1 MRVLLFIYFVLLFS
15 SFASAQEN
23 TVLLST
29 FSTGFGSVSGDSS
42 AIQGS
47 AGQIFVGDVGG
58 DSTSTGS
65 GFFAGFAATN
75 TTVSLSI
82 ATGWNLIS
90 VPATVSDYQK
100 SMLFGT
106 AVSEA
111 FTYNNGYVS
120 SSTLANGIGYW
131 LKFDADQIASV
142 AGTRR
147 DLDTISVV
155 TGWNMIGSIS
165 DTVGVAGIGSISPGI
180 VTSSFFE
187 YIGSYISASQIEPG
201 KGYWV
206 KVNQDG
212 KLILSASG
220 LAHPSNRIRIVPTQ
234 ERPPAPPN
242 GEKNSKNPT
251 IPVEFSLGQNFP
263 NPFNPSTTIEFAIA
277 TPVFT
282 SLKIY
287 DVLGRD
293 ISTVVSERL
302 EPGIYRRVW
311 NGVNAGSGLYF
322 YKLTAGSFT
331 SVKKLLLIK

>member
-1 MRVLLFIYFVLLFS
+1 MCTRLSICCVILSFS
-15 SFASAQEN
+15 SLVVAQESVI
-23 TVLLST
+23 TSST
-29 FSTGFGSVSGDSS
+29 FTTGYGVVSGDSS
-42 AIQGS
+42 TVQGV

-65 GFFAGFAATN
+65 GFFAGFSSTN
-75 TTVSLSI
+75 STVYFSF

-90 VPATVSDYQK
+90 VPMTVSDYQRAA
-100 SMLFGT
+100 LFPT

-111 FTYNNGYVS
+111 FTFSNGYIS
-120 SSTLANGIGYW
+120 SPTLVNGIGYW
-131 LKFDADQIASV
+131 LKFDGDQITSV

-147 DLDTISVV
+147 DRDTVDVS

-165 DTVGVAGIGSISPGI
+165 DTVAAASITSIPPGLI
-180 VTSSFFE
+180 TSSFFE
-187 YIGSYISASQIEPG
+187 YSGSYISAGQIEPG

-220 LAHPSNRIRIVPTQ
+220 LAHPSSKIRILPSQ

-242 GEKNSKNPT
+242 RETSSDRIN
-251 IPVEFSLGQNFP
+251 PVEFSLGQNFP
-263 NPFNPSTTIEFAIA
+263 NPFNPATTIEFTIA
-277 TPVFT
+277 KPVFT

-287 DVLGRD
+287 DVLGREVA
-293 ISTVVSERL
+293 TLVSERL
-302 EPGIYRRVW
+302 EPGSYRRVW
-311 NGVNAGSGLYF
+311 NGVSAGSGLYF
-322 YKLTAGSFT
+322 YKLAAGSFT